1 MAVLGLV
8 QIGAGLLNLVLLAPV
23 WMQIVH
29 LLLADVLWIG
39 LVLLA
44 ARALA
49 LAPPVEVSDQA
60 EAVTA

>member
-1 MAVLGLV
+1 MV
-8 QIGAGLLNLVLLAPV
+8 QFGAGLLNLVLLAPV

-29 LLLADVLWIG
+29 LLLADVVWVA

-49 LAPPVEVSDQA
+49 LAPPVVAPGQA
-60 EAVTA
+60 ETEAA